1 MLYVVR
7 VKKLKIMTHTKGNII
22 VEEIK
27 VGDIHYEYDMG
38 LGIKCEVLTKP
49 TKNEDGNWTWKS
61 KNVNSDKE
69 IDYLV
74 NPKYSHYSSNLYD
87 YEAYKV
93 KHYI

>member
-1 MLYVVR
+1 
-7 VKKLKIMTHTKGNII
+7 MTHTKGNVI

-49 TKNEDGNWTWKS
+49 KLNEDGNWTWKS
-61 KNVNSDKE
+61 QNVNSKIE

-74 NPKYSHYSSNLYD
+74 NPKYPHYSPNLYD
-87 YEAYKV
+87 YKAYKV
-93 KHYI
+93 AHYV

>member
-1 MLYVVR
+1 
-7 VKKLKIMTHTKGNII
+7 MTHTKGNVI

-49 TKNEDGNWTWKS
+49 KLNEDGNWTWKS
-61 KNVNSDKE
+61 KNVNSEKE

-74 NPKYSHYSSNLYD
+74 NPKYSHYSANLYD
-87 YEAYKV
+87 YEAYNV

>member
-1 MLYVVR
+1 
-7 VKKLKIMTHTKGNII
+7 MTHTKGNII

-49 TKNEDGNWTWKS
+49 TKNKDGNWTWKS